1 MSRDGPFKAGA
12 PETTDEQGAEASSP
26 STRSP
31 IVRRA
36 QRRAAENDCDEQS
49 EHECTVHDRRAGR
62 RGEQGAEG
70 SRARSQQGEPASTR
84 SPLDRRAS
92 TRSPLDRRAQRRGGR
107 ARCKIDDGEQ
117 GEQGGAVGRKAGRG
131 GRAERE
137 VARDPHSTAGRRGEG
152 REGRARCTIDDDEQ
166 GEQGGAVGRKAERQ
180 RENGAAAARPRA
192 ERASGLGNGDSGSA
206 VGDRVSRLGLCR
218 ESSVGPALLAE
229 GFGPFNGIGSA
240 LLALVL
246 SNIRAAVGPTHL
258 SCRAGPKPTGRRICP
273 YPAR

>member
-62 RGEQGAEG
+62 RGEQGEI
-70 SRARSQQGEPASTR
+70 P
-84 SPLDRRAS
+84 
-92 TRSPLDRRAQRRGGR
+92 
-107 ARCKIDDGEQ
+107 
-117 GEQGGAVGRKAGRG
+117 AGR
-131 GRAERE
+131 
-137 VARDPHSTAGRRGEG
+137 ARDPHSTAGRARDPHSTAGRKGEEG
-152 REGRARCTIDDDEQ
+152 EHDARSTTTSRASREGRSGGR
-166 GEQGGAVGRKAERQ
+166 QGGAVGRNAKWHEIPTRPQGAEARAEEGEHDARSTTTSRASREGRSGGRQ
-180 RENGAAAARPRA
+180 RGREKMAPPPPDREQRGRR
-192 ERASGLGNGDSGSA
+192 GWGMGNGDSGSA

-229 GFGPFNGIGSA
+229 GFGPFN
-240 LLALVL
+240 
-246 SNIRAAVGPTHL
+246 
-258 SCRAGPKPTGRRICP
+258 
-273 YPAR
+273 